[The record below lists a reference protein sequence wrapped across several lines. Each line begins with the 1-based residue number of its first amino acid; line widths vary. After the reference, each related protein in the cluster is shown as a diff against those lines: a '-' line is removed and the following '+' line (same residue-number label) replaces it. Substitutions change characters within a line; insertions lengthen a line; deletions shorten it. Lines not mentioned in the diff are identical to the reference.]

1 MYSDK
6 LLGNSKLTCKWQT
19 CAVYNRNWVLKFCG
33 GHIYIHAVHVAIS
46 HCIFVRQHLRA
57 LNFRRPWN
65 TPPKKISYADDG
77 VFVIKKKKIFDFFWN
92 LKVFEDAHWSGRG
105 SWSVHRIQVGDQ
117 GREQGGGNGWVGCK
131 SKLKGRGT
139 RITIPKF
146 LKTEARGTIF
156 DTFQNLKKP
165 QTNRP

>member
-65 TPPKKISYADDG
+65 TLPKNILCWRWG
-77 VFVIKKKKIFDFFWN
+77 ICHKKKKIFDFFWN

>member
-19 CAVYNRNWVLKFCG
+19 CTVYNRNWVLKFCG

-77 VFVIKKKKIFDFFWN
+77 VFVIKKKKKDLWLFLESQSFWRCT
-92 LKVFEDAHWSGRG
+92 LKWKRFLVCTQNPGRWSG
-105 SWSVHRIQVGDQ
+105 Q
-117 GREQGGGNGWVGCK
+117 GAGWWKWVG
-131 SKLKGRGT
+131 GV
-139 RITIPKF
+139 
-146 LKTEARGTIF
+146 
-156 DTFQNLKKP
+156 
-165 QTNRP
+165 